1 MNLYFQKATLS
12 ALWKMEYD
20 QLQKLGVPFFVFPC
34 VLISSSKLRLEH
46 LS

>member
-1 MNLYFQKATLS
+1 MSLYFQKVTLS
-12 ALWKMEYD
+12 ALWKIEYG

-34 VLISSSKLRLEH
+34 VYLFSSKPRLEH

>member
-34 VLISSSKLRLEH
+34 VYLSSSKLRLEH

>member
-1 MNLYFQKATLS
+1 MNLHVQKTTLS
-12 ALWKMEYD
+12 ALWKIEYD

-34 VLISSSKLRLEH
+34 VYLSSSKPRLEH